1 MEKLGIY
8 LDACCLNRNQALVSK
23 AGMSALKKEL
33 GTIGATYFIRQ
44 FAAGQGDYTAE
55 RERLLEGI
63 TFDEIV
69 KNVRE
74 FDKQLS

>member
-1 MEKLGIY
+1 MASN
-8 LDACCLNRNQALVSK
+8 DAINFRDQALVRK

-33 GTIGATYFIRQ
+33 GTVGAAYFIRQ
-44 FAAGQGDYTAE
+44 FSTGQGDYTVE
-55 RERLLEGI
+55 REKLLEGI

-74 FDKQLS
+74 LDKQFR

>member
-1 MEKLGIY
+1 MASNVAINFR
-8 LDACCLNRNQALVSK
+8 DQTLVRK

-33 GTIGATYFIRQ
+33 GTVGATYFIRQ
-44 FAAGQGDYTAE
+44 FTTGQGDYTVE
-55 RERLLEGI
+55 RDKLLEGI

-74 FDKQLS
+74 LDKQYG

>member
-1 MEKLGIY
+1 MASNVAINFR
-8 LDACCLNRNQALVSK
+8 DQTLVRK

-33 GTIGATYFIRQ
+33 GTVGAAYFIRQ
-44 FAAGQGDYTAE
+44 FSTGQGDYTVE
-55 RERLLEGI
+55 RDKLLEDI

-74 FDKQLS
+74 IDKQYD

>member
-1 MEKLGIY
+1 MASNDVINFR
-8 LDACCLNRNQALVSK
+8 DQALVRK

-33 GTIGATYFIRQ
+33 GTVGAAYFIRQ
-44 FAAGQGDYTAE
+44 FSTGQGDYTVE
-55 RERLLEGI
+55 REKLLEGI

-74 FDKQLS
+74 LDKQFR

>member
-1 MEKLGIY
+1 MASNVAINFR
-8 LDACCLNRNQALVSK
+8 DQALVRK

-33 GTIGATYFIRQ
+33 GTVGTAYFIRQ
-44 FAAGQGDYTAE
+44 FSTGQGDYTVE
-55 RERLLEGI
+55 REKLLEGI

-74 FDKQLS
+74 LDKQHG

>member
-1 MEKLGIY
+1 MVSNVAINFR
-8 LDACCLNRNQALVSK
+8 DQTLVRK

-33 GTIGATYFIRQ
+33 GTVGAAYFIRQ
-44 FAAGQGDYTAE
+44 FSTGQGDYTVE
-55 RERLLEGI
+55 REKLLEDI

-74 FDKQLS
+74 IDKQCD